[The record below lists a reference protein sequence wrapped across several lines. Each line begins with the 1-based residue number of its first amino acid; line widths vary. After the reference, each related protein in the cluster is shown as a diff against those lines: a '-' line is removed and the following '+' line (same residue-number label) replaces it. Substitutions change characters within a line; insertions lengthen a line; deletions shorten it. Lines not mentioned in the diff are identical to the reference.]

1 MSWLRKFKNR
11 FRRYSTKELR
21 LRELKSGETIYI
33 DIPNGYRITINGKK
47 YNDQPLTVEVENND
61 PIDRKVWF
69 YCRVDG
75 TDISFVRSYDSPV
88 FENFLLY
95 NYINAAIEP
104 DVVKTKEELKK
115 ELEEAISNENYEM
128 AKLINNKL
136 KELN

>member
-33 DIPNGYRITINGKK
+33 DIPNGYSITINGQK

-61 PIDRKVWF
+61 PIGRKVWF

-75 TDISFVRSYDSPV
+75 TDISFVRSYDSTV

-115 ELEEAISNENYEM
+115 ELEDAISNENYEM

-136 KELN
+136 KELK